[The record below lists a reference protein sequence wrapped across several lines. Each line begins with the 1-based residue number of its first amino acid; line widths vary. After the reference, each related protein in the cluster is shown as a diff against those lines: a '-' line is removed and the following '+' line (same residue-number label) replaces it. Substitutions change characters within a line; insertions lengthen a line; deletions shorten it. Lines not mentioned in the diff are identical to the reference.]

1 MAGYNG
7 IWVTERD
14 VLQCKSA
21 VESSIKELLATAD
34 SMKYGLDHLTSICS
48 GAQFDAIKTEVN
60 KNVAAL
66 HSQVSDLRSRV
77 VAKLNDVLAWI
88 HRAKTTM

>member
-1 MAGYNG
+1 MAVDG
-7 IWVTERD
+7 IWVNERA

-34 SMKYGLDHLTSICS
+34 SMKYGIDHLTSICS
-48 GAQFDAIKTEVN
+48 GAQFDAIKTEVD

-77 VAKLNDVLAWI
+77 VSKLNDVLAWI

>member
-1 MAGYNG
+1 MSGEG
-7 IWVTERD
+7 IWVSERS

-34 SMKYGLDHLTSICS
+34 SMKSGLDHLTSICS
-48 GAQFDAIKTEVN
+48 GAQFNAIKTEVD
-60 KNVAAL
+60 KNVRDL
-66 HSQVSDLRSRV
+66 HAQVSDLRSRV
-77 VAKLNDVLAWI
+77 IRKLDDVLVWI